1 MTKIKNVIT
10 ETQSCIDDFCQIS
23 TATGE
28 SIENV
33 NRSNIEEQRR
43 QCVTIANS
51 TISHG
56 QKCRYLGHMIQKTQS
71 KMHWSSYW

>member
-1 MTKIKNVIT
+1 MIEIKNVIT
-10 ETQSCIDDFCQIS
+10 ETQRRMDDFCQIS
-23 TATGE
+23 TATGG

-33 NRSNIEEQRR
+33 NRDNIEEQRR

-51 TISHG
+51 TIPHG

-71 KMHWSSYW
+71 KMHRSSYW